1 MNENK
6 KQSKAKINLEEE
18 IIKYQNGSNE
28 SLDLI
33 FNSLMPEI
41 KKVARIYKKKYSYI
55 CADIDEYEYFIY
67 LATTNAIK
75 SFSLNRG
82 EFIKYWRFCIMNQKS
97 KFIKKQ
103 YNLRS
108 RDINCISI
116 SEGFDD
122 VGNYVIVNDSG
133 TNLDMNAIKKREY
146 LKDLKEQAIQ
156 IAESYSK
163 QDGLIISLYIDSY
176 SFEDISIILKMPKN
190 SVISRFYYLM
200 KIIRSKLK
208 IDDFV
213 L

>member
-103 YNLRS
+103 YNFFFRQTRQLQNHFQR
-108 RDINCISI
+108 IPNHL
-116 SEGFDD
+116 ELAAQVLF
-122 VGNYVIVNDSG
+122 
-133 TNLDMNAIKKREY
+133 
-146 LKDLKEQAIQ
+146 Q
-156 IAESYSK
+156 I
-163 QDGLIISLYIDSY
+163 LL
-176 SFEDISIILKMPKN
+176 
-190 SVISRFYYLM
+190 
-200 KIIRSKLK
+200 
-208 IDDFV
+208 
-213 L
+213 